1 MFPMQG
7 ALGSTQVGELDPT
20 CHNSRSHMPQQRSK
34 VPHVTSETW
43 QSQINTNNN
52 NNNIRKEKW
61 GLIINKKNSM
71 DAMNNFM
78 PINLK
83 NGYHITR
90 Y

>member
-1 MFPMQG
+1 M
-7 ALGSTQVGELDPT
+7 L
-20 CHNSRSHMPQQRSK
+20 QQRSK
-34 VPHVTSETW
+34 IPHVTGETW

-61 GLIINKKNSM
+61 GLTINKKKNSM

-83 NGYHITR
+83 NGYHIYKILITKNDKK
-90 Y
+90 